1 MPRKVKLEDI
11 EEGQI
16 LAETLSNKYDQI
28 LIKKGT
34 SLNLDS
40 HIRVL
45 KMWGI
50 NEISVFDDLVD
61 ASSSAT
67 NNEEIANIE
76 SKLLEELGWVIKN
89 ENDKL
94 LFDIAVL
101 NRIGKSGNE

>member
-1 MPRKVKLEDI
+1 MPRKVKLDDI

-16 LAETLSNKYDQI
+16 LAETLSNKYDQV

-50 NEISVFDDLVD
+50 NEISVYDDLVD
-61 ASSSAT
+61 ASSSSL
-67 NNEEIANIE
+67 NNEEVANIE
-76 SKLLEELGWVIKN
+76 AMLLSELGWSIKN
-89 ENDKL
+89 ENDKF
-94 LFDIAVL
+94 LFDIGVL
-101 NRIGKSGNE
+101 SRIGEIIDE

>member
-16 LAETLSNKYDQI
+16 LAETLSNKYDQV

-34 SLNLDS
+34 SLILGS
-40 HIRVL
+40 HIRIL

-50 NEISVFDDLVD
+50 NEISIFDDLID
-61 ASSSAT
+61 ASSSET

-76 SKLLEELGWVIKN
+76 SKLLEELGWIIKN
-89 ENDKL
+89 ENDKFI
-94 LFDIAVL
+94 FDIAVL
-101 NRIGKSGNE
+101 SRIGKSNNE

>member
-1 MPRKVKLEDI
+1 MPRKVKIDDI

-34 SLNLDS
+34 SLNLES

-50 NEISVFDDLVD
+50 NEISIFDDLVD
-61 ASSSAT
+61 ASSASV
-67 NNEEIANIE
+67 NIEEIANIE
-76 SKLLEELGWVIKN
+76 STLLDEIGWNIKN
-89 ENDKL
+89 QNDKL
-94 LFDIAVL
+94 LFDVAVL
-101 NRIGKSGNE
+101 SSIGKINNE

>member
-50 NEISVFDDLVD
+50 NEILIFDDLVD
-61 ASSSAT
+61 ASSGSV
-67 NNEEIANIE
+67 NSEEIANIE
-76 SKLLEELGWVIKN
+76 TILLDEIGWIIKN

-94 LFDIAVL
+94 LFDVAVL
-101 NRIGKSGNE
+101 SRIGTFNNE

>member
-1 MPRKVKLEDI
+1 MPRKVKLDDI
-11 EEGQI
+11 EDGQI
-16 LAETLSNKYDQI
+16 LAETLSNKYDQV

-50 NEISVFDDLVD
+50 NEILIFDDLID
-61 ASSSAT
+61 ASGGSI

-76 SKLLEELGWVIKN
+76 TKLLEELGWNIKN
-89 ENDKL
+89 ENDKF
-94 LFDIAVL
+94 LFDIGVL
-101 NRIGKSGNE
+101 SRIGKSNNE